1 MLFETLGQAQIF
13 LCMAS
18 CGAAAAAVYDLKEAA
33 RASFGKRGAWIS
45 DALFVAAV
53 CALLV
58 MMLVRLQQEGLRGY
72 VLLGAAVGWFLYAA
86 SVSPL
91 LHCIC
96 KILCG
101 IWRKIRR
108 GSG

>member
-33 RASFGKRGAWIS
+33 CASFGRRGARIS
-45 DALFVAAV
+45 DGLFVAAACV
-53 CALLV
+53 MLV
-58 MMLVRLQQEGLRGY
+58 MMMARLQQEGLRGY
-72 VLLGAAVGWFLYAA
+72 VLLGAAVGWFLYAS
-86 SVSPL
+86 SVSPM
-91 LHCIC
+91 LHRIGE
-96 KILCG
+96 KLRG
-101 IWRKIRR
+101 IWRKFCR